1 MLDSGARVSR
11 ALTYFGAGPV
21 PTVLVQ
27 HEPGDRAAR
36 APLERDLRIGLLDEE
51 VAGRLGPEL
60 HWPVA
65 CVRLGEERVALERH
79 PQLEPRREPVQ
90 TDVLRERGAQALDE
104 RVLGPAGPDGVCQ
117 RVLSGPWVLAVR
129 EALAERVVGVLEVL
143 GD

>member
-1 MLDSGARVSR
+1 MPSLMLDSGARVGR
-11 ALTYFGAGPV
+11 ALTCFGAGPV

-60 HWPVA
+60 HRPVPCA
-65 CVRLGEERVALERH
+65 RLGEERV
-79 PQLEPRREPVQ
+79 
-90 TDVLRERGAQALDE
+90 
-104 RVLGPAGPDGVCQ
+104 
-117 RVLSGPWVLAVR
+117 LSGPRVLEVR

-143 GD
+143 GDVAD